1 MPIFGV
7 HESISGGFECAV
19 ERVAAV
25 GGHALQM
32 FVKSSQQ
39 WQSSPI
45 TSEQVARFQ
54 QTLAEKNVDPVVAH
68 ASYLVNL
75 ASPNEVTR
83 QKSILGFA
91 NEIHRCAQLGIAKLV
106 VHPGSCGLSASTT
119 ATISTESKSVPEST
133 ISELSQTVTSPPFLQ
148 TLPTQQLL
156 FEASPPKKR
165 AKKPKIEISTAVM
178 QAGCERVADSL
189 RQVFLQV
196 DQMNPTEMAS
206 QAPYQISPQTVRVL
220 LETTAG
226 QGAYLG
232 RRFEELATISTVLL
246 AFPEATE
253 HQFAQRIGVC
263 VDTAH
268 IFAAGYA
275 FDTAEEYAALI
286 AQVDTTV
293 GLKNI
298 YAFHINDSAK
308 AFQSNVDRHAQ
319 LGLGLI
325 GLDGIAHFVRD
336 PRWKD
341 HPMLLETPK
350 GTDETG
356 TDYDIVNLRILERL
370 ALGECCK

>member
-7 HESISGGFECAV
+7 HESISGGFELAV

-25 GGHALQM
+25 GGRSLQM
-32 FVKSSQQ
+32 FVKSPQQ
-39 WQSSPI
+39 WYSTPI
-45 TSEQVARFQ
+45 TPEEVARFQ
-54 QTLAEKNVDPVVAH
+54 QSLAERNVGPVVAH

-75 ASPNEVTR
+75 AAPNEETR
-83 QKSILGFA
+83 QKSMLCFA
-91 NEIHRCAQLGIAKLV
+91 NEICRCAQLGITQLV
-106 VHPGSCGLSASTT
+106 VHPGSGGLATSTT
-119 ATISTESKSVPEST
+119 ELASSTESDATVPHR
-133 ISELSQTVTSPPFLQ
+133 
-148 TLPTQQLL
+148 QLL
-156 FEASPPKKR
+156 PSTRTQSLLFKSSPPKKR
-165 AKKPKIEISTAVM
+165 VVKKPKLEISAASI

-189 RQVFLQV
+189 RQAFLHV
-196 DQMNPTEMAS
+196 DAATHTGQT
-206 QAPYQISPQTVRVL
+206 PYLIAPQTVRVL

-232 RRFEELATISTVLL
+232 RRFEELAAISTTLL
-246 AFPEATE
+246 GRPEAAS

-275 FDTAEEYAALI
+275 FGTPTEYAALI
-286 AQVDTTV
+286 ATLDATV
-293 GLKNI
+293 RLENI

-325 GLDGIAHFVRD
+325 GLDGIGHFVRD
-336 PRWKD
+336 PRWSH

-350 GTDETG
+350 GTDENG

-370 ALGECCK
+370 SESPGL

>member
-25 GGHALQM
+25 GGRALQM

-39 WQSSPI
+39 WRSSPI
-45 TSEQVARFQ
+45 TSEQVVRFQ
-54 QTLAEKNVDPVVAH
+54 QTLAEKKVDPVVAH

-75 ASPNEVTR
+75 ASSNEVTR

-119 ATISTESKSVPEST
+119 E
-133 ISELSQTVTSPPFLQ
+133 
-148 TLPTQQLL
+148 TQPLL

-165 AKKPKIEISTAVM
+165 AKKPKVEISSAVM

-206 QAPYQISPQTVRVL
+206 QAPYQIPPQTVRVL

-232 RRFEELATISTVLL
+232 RRFEELATISAVLL
-246 AFPEATE
+246 TFPEAAE

-275 FDTAEEYAALI
+275 FGTAEEYASLI
-286 AQVDTTV
+286 AQLDSTV

-308 AFQSNVDRHAQ
+308 AFRSNVDRHAQ

-336 PRWKD
+336 SHWKD

-350 GTDETG
+350 GMDETG
-356 TDYDIVNLRILERL
+356 TDYDMVNLRILERL